1 MHAACRMIPV
11 TMRDAMRVLRALH
24 GKRQIDVGRT
34 LRVDRSTVS
43 RMERG
48 LTKAGV
54 KKVEQLITAI
64 AGGPMMDQISQ
75 EDLDCP
81 LDALNDEAAAIRS
94 RIGRIFLETRAGL
107 IDPAQAEIVQ
117 AKLLARV
124 VVILAAIRLRIEASE
139 K

>member
-1 MHAACRMIPV
+1 
-11 TMRDAMRVLRALH
+11 
-24 GKRQIDVGRT
+24 
-34 LRVDRSTVS
+34 
-43 RMERG
+43 MERG